1 MKNLKTKAII
11 TLLLLCMLFSV
22 LLTGCTGN
30 ESIKRIQFSDN
41 ESGTTKTNV
50 DLKDSEITGFDAR
63 ALETENSLKL
73 YKVKRAEFAH
83 DGEEVNAIAK
93 YLKVDYADMTYNEEK
108 NEISYDGSRNITFT
122 ITNGYRVVYN
132 KFIDEYK
139 MTHNITATNEEL
151 IEKGLKV
158 LSEIPFLEGEYV
170 YASMGERTFSDGV
183 NEYVF
188 YKSCT
193 FRRKINGL
201 AVDGNGSCTVGF
213 TNDGLAMLTV
223 SYYTYEEMNGKYDII
238 SLEEAGE
245 QLAKPQLFKT
255 SQGNVSVE
263 NIAKL
268 EISKCELVYV
278 NEYNNGYDT
287 IQPFYRIKGTL
298 YSEHIENL
306 DRIYTDSFTMYIPAL
321 E

>member
-1 MKNLKTKAII
+1 MKIRII
-11 TLLLLCMLFSV
+11 ALLV
-22 LLTGCTGN
+22 LLAFLTSCAGN
-30 ESIKRIQFSDN
+30 ESIKRIRFSDN
-41 ESGTTKTNV
+41 ESGTSKTNV
-50 DLKDSEITGFDAR
+50 NLKQAEITGFDAKSV
-63 ALETENSLKL
+63 ETENSLKL

-83 DGEEVNAIAK
+83 GGEEAKAIAE
-93 YLKVDYADMTYNEEK
+93 YFKVDYDDMKYNEEK
-108 NEISYDGSRNITFT
+108 NEVSYDGPRNITFT
-122 ITNGYRVVYN
+122 ITNGYRVVFN

-139 MTHNITATNEEL
+139 MTHDVTATNEEL

-158 LSEIPFLEGEYV
+158 LSEFPFLEGEYV

-223 SYYTYEEMNGKYDII
+223 SYYTYEEMNGEYDII

-255 SQGNVSVE
+255 SQGNVSVD

-268 EISKCELVYV
+268 EIGKSELVYV

-298 YSEHIENL
+298 YSKHIENL

>member
-1 MKNLKTKAII
+1 MRRIVFALTALLILLSGCGNSGAVKPIKFRETESETSVVSPNLKHA
-11 TLLLLCMLFSV
+11 
-22 LLTGCTGN
+22 
-30 ESIKRIQFSDN
+30 
-41 ESGTTKTNV
+41 
-50 DLKDSEITGFDAR
+50 EITGFDAR

-83 DGEEVNAIAK
+83 GGEEVNAIAK

-108 NEISYDGSRNITFT
+108 NEISYDGTRNITFT

-139 MTHNITATNEEL
+139 MTHNVTATNEEL

-201 AVDGNGSCTVGF
+201 AVDSNGSCTVGF
-213 TNDGLAMLTV
+213 TNDGLATLTV

-287 IQPFYRIKGTL
+287 IQPFYQIKGTL
-298 YSEHIENL
+298 YSKQIENL
-306 DRIYTDSFTMYIPAL
+306 DRIYTDKFTMYIPAL
-321 E
+321 D

>member
-1 MKNLKTKAII
+1 MKARIVA
-11 TLLLLCMLFSV
+11 LLALIV
-22 LLTGCTGN
+22 LLTSCGGN
-30 ESIKRIQFSDN
+30 EYIKQIKFSDN
-41 ESGTTKTNV
+41 ESGTSKTNV
-50 DLKDSEITGFDAR
+50 NLKDAEITGFDAKS
-63 ALETENSLKL
+63 LETETNLQL

-83 DGEEVNAIAK
+83 GGEEVNAIAK

-139 MTHNITATNEEL
+139 MTHNITATDEEL

-223 SYYTYEEMNGKYDII
+223 SYYTYEEISGKYDII

-245 QLAKPQLFKT
+245 QLAKPELFKT
-255 SQGNVSVE
+255 SQGNVSLE

-298 YSEHIENL
+298 YSKQIENL
-306 DRIYTDSFTMYIPAL
+306 DRIYTDKFTMYIPAL
-321 E
+321 D